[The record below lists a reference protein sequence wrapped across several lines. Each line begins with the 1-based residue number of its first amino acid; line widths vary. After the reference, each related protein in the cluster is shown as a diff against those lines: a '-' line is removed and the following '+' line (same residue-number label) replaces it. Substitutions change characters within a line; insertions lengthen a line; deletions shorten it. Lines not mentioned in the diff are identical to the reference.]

1 MPWHVARGNPTRL
14 VSLTAIIWSP
24 TLSFPDRAAGPLF
37 SMQARITVG
46 RIDPQPDSTITT
58 PRISPFCFSRCSY
71 KKRKDRAGSAGNGG
85 NRMLYTS
92 CYFVQNVVR
101 VALIL
106 PYLFTVLRV
115 REVDEIIVVHL
126 LWIKN
131 ITVVFLAEVLRVD
144 PICSQKFL
152 VGHAKRLTNG
162 LCNELGLKL
171 GRGEWKLR
179 RQENAWDSMLS
190 QGKSQNESEVMSNY
204 IIIHFSV
211 RSSTIKDMEIIRIS
225 NNYIKWSNKA

>member
-1 MPWHVARGNPTRL
+1 MMPWHVARGNPTRL

-24 TLSFPDRAAGPLF
+24 TFSFPDRAAGPLF

-71 KKRKDRAGSAGNGG
+71 KKRKDRAGSAGKGG

-92 CYFVQNVVR
+92 CYFVQNV
-101 VALIL
+101 L
-106 PYLFTVLRV
+106 PYLFTILRV

-152 VGHAKRLTNG
+152 VGHAKCLTNG

-179 RQENAWDSMLS
+179 RQENAW
-190 QGKSQNESEVMSNY
+190 
-204 IIIHFSV
+204 V
-211 RSSTIKDMEIIRIS
+211 RQHAQSRQITEWKWGHEQLHNHTLFTEIIY
-225 NNYIKWSNKA
+225 NQGHGNYTD